1 MLKLGVIGLSK
12 GNGHPYSWSA
22 ICNGYN
28 HSQMLTCGFDV
39 IPQYLSERQWPAAR
53 LPNVKV
59 THIWTQSRGVSE
71 NVSLASLIPNIVDD
85 PSEMLNSIDG
95 VLLARDDSE
104 NHLEYARP
112 FIEHGLPIYIDK
124 PIALNVEALNAL
136 YSLQKYEGQIF
147 TCSALRYAQELSV
160 EAIDLSKVGTIKRVA
175 AETPKSWKKYAV
187 HVIEPVMQLLGSRTE
202 NLKFLSCVKGS
213 DNGATV
219 ILNDHEGLVVNLIA
233 KGEQALTPISITVV
247 GDLGSQVLTFSNPF
261 DAFKSA
267 LGEFIEGISANKCKS
282 PYEFN
287 KRVVSIIEM
296 GIQ

>member
-1 MLKLGVIGLSK
+1 MLKLGVIGMSK

-53 LPNVKV
+53 LSNVKV
-59 THIWTQSRGVSE
+59 THIWTQSRSISE

-95 VLLARDDSE
+95 MLLARDDSE

-112 FIEHGLPIYIDK
+112 FIEHGLPVYIDK
-124 PIALNVEALNAL
+124 PIALNVEALNVL

-147 TCSALRYAQELSV
+147 TCSALRYARELSV
-160 EAIDLSKVGTIKRVA
+160 EAKKKKKIGVIKSVT
-175 AETPKSWKKYAV
+175 AETPKSWRKYAV
-187 HVIEPVMQLLGSRTE
+187 HVIEPVLQLLGPRTE
-202 NLKFLSCVKGS
+202 NLKFVSCVKGS
-213 DNGATV
+213 GNGATV
-219 ILNDHEGLVVNLIA
+219 ILKDNEGLVVNLIA
-233 KGEQALTPISITVV
+233 KGEQELTQISITVV
-247 GDLGSQVLTFSNPF
+247 GDFGSQVLTFSNPF

-267 LGEFIEGISANKCKS
+267 LGEFIDGISANKCKS
-282 PYEFN
+282 PYDFN
-287 KRVVSIIEM
+287 RRVVSIIEM
-296 GIQ
+296 GMQ

>member
-1 MLKLGVIGLSK
+1 VLKLGVIGLSK

-28 HSQMLTCGFDV
+28 HSQMLRCGFDV
-39 IPQYLSERQWPAAR
+39 IPQYLSERQWPAAK
-53 LPNVKV
+53 LSNVQV
-59 THIWTQSRGVSE
+59 THIWTQSRDISE

-95 VLLARDDSE
+95 MLLARDDSE

-124 PIALNVEALNAL
+124 PIALNIETLNKL

-147 TCSALRYAQELSV
+147 TCSALRYARELSL
-160 EAIDLSKVGTIKRVA
+160 EAIDLSKVGTIKSVT
-175 AETPKSWKKYAV
+175 AETPKSWRKYAV
-187 HVIEPVMQLLGSRTE
+187 HVIEPVIQLLGPRHK
-202 NLKFLSCVKGS
+202 NLKFISCVKGS
-213 DNGATV
+213 DNGAMV
-219 ILNDHEGLVVNLIA
+219 ILKDHEDLVVNLIA
-233 KGEQALTPISITVV
+233 KGERVSTPISITVV
-247 GDLGSQVLTFSNPF
+247 GDSGSQVLTFSNPF

-267 LGEFIEGISANKCKS
+267 LGEFIDGISTNKCKS
-282 PYEFN
+282 PYDFN

-296 GIQ
+296 GMH